1 MASIWSRIKA
11 VSGLFSSKL
20 PIVEDVKRATKAQN
34 IKLGVSQ
41 KTIVYILKTAK
52 RLGLSTPK
60 WSVRKFQEA
69 QTGVPLE
76 VRAKEYK
83 AGTRAKKTYQSKTKY
98 PKRTITSAGRKL
110 EYEDILWGD
119 LPKYF
124 ERMKKYGK
132 VQFKAL
138 GETEKKYEG
147 NEGQWR
153 TIRSNGGTEIKDF
166 YDKINSETG
175 FEGFSAHNLPTKGSF
190 IVWKNSRK
198 H

>member
-11 VSGLFSSKL
+11 ASGLFSSKL

-83 AGTRAKKTYQSKTKY
+83 AGTRAKKTYQSQTKY
-98 PKRTITSAGRKL
+98 PKRSIGPTGRKL
-110 EYEDILWGD
+110 EYENILWGD

-124 ERMKKYGK
+124 KRMEKYGK

-138 GETEKKYEG
+138 GETERKYEG

>member
-20 PIVEDVKRATKAQN
+20 PILEDIRPATAAENLKLGLTAKTRVYISKTVKRVTSLTK
-34 IKLGVSQ
+34 
-41 KTIVYILKTAK
+41 
-52 RLGLSTPK
+52 R
-60 WSVRKFQEA
+60 WSVRRVQEVK
-69 QTGVPLE
+69 TGVSLE
-76 VRAKEYK
+76 TRAKEYK
-83 AGTRAKKTYQSKTKY
+83 AGTREKKTYQSRTKY
-98 PKRTITSAGRKL
+98 PKRTITSSGRKL

-138 GETEKKYEG
+138 GETERKYEG

-153 TIRSNGGTEIKDF
+153 TIRSNGGAYLKDF
-166 YDKINSETG
+166 YDQINSETG
-175 FEGFSAHNLPTKGSF
+175 FEGFSARNLPTKGSF
-190 IVWKNSRK
+190 VVWKNSRRS
-198 H
+198 